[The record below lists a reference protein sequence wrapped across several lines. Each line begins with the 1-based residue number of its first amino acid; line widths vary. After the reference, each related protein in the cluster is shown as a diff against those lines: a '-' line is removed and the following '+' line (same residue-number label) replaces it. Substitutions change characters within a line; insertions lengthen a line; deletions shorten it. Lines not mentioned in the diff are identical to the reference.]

1 MQFVYPYFLYSLF
14 ALSIPIIVHLF
25 NFRRFKRIYFSNITF
40 LKEINQDTKSV
51 QNLKH
56 LLILLCRLLALFFLI
71 MAFAQPYI
79 SASNKEIIGG
89 TNGVSIY
96 IDNSYSSGVK
106 GKNGI
111 LLEEA
116 KIKAKEIAQS
126 FKASDKFHLLT
137 NDFEGKHQRL
147 VNKEEFI
154 KMVNDVTLSSVSKK
168 LEQVNLR
175 QKDAL
180 SLSSFQNKH
189 QFIIS
194 DFQVNQ
200 SDFSNLK
207 NDTSIN
213 TSLIRLIPNKDAN
226 VYIDSAWF
234 ESPFHQQN
242 GKEKVFVKLKSSSQ
256 GNSGFENIPVKL
268 LINNAQK
275 SLASISLEANDEK
288 IVELEFTNTGAGFQK
303 GIIKIQ
309 DASILFDDELHF
321 SYEIKNKIKIINIFQ
336 KSSSSNI
343 SKVYKTDEYFD
354 FTEKEILSIN
364 YSQLKEHDLII
375 LNNLKDIST
384 GMAQE
389 LSKLMAAGKSIF
401 CFIPMEAEID
411 SYNKFFNSLNSFQI
425 QSFDSS
431 KIKTDKINF
440 NHSLYSDIFEKDKL
454 KNQNIDYPSASGRF
468 LISNAQRSGSIS
480 LIDFLDRS
488 PLLSIQTKGKG
499 KFYTAFVPADT
510 KYSNFIV
517 HPLFVPT
524 MYKVAMMSARSRN
537 NYYTLGNTEGI
548 ILEGKEISGDE
559 QILISNLDEK
569 SEFIPSSKI
578 IDGNTLLLMHGQP
591 TKAGNYSLTI
601 NKEIQNFL
609 SFNFPRSESLQE
621 FYSDSELIDNLEKN
635 NLNNFTL
642 LNNSGKPIKQQIS
655 ELVEGKKYWK
665 QCLWLSLIFL
675 LLEIIVLNLKI
686 KPVKPKTN

>member
-1 MQFVYPYFLYSLF
+1 
-14 ALSIPIIVHLF
+14 
-25 NFRRFKRIYFSNITF
+25 
-40 LKEINQDTKSV
+40 
-51 QNLKH
+51 
-56 LLILLCRLLALFFLI
+56 

-79 SASNKEIIGG
+79 SASKKEIIGG

-154 KMVNDVTLSSVSKK
+154 KMVNDVTLSSVCKK

-364 YSQLKEHDLII
+364 YSQLKEHD
-375 LNNLKDIST
+375 
-384 GMAQE
+384 
-389 LSKLMAAGKSIF
+389 
-401 CFIPMEAEID
+401 
-411 SYNKFFNSLNSFQI
+411 
-425 QSFDSS
+425 
-431 KIKTDKINF
+431 
-440 NHSLYSDIFEKDKL
+440 
-454 KNQNIDYPSASGRF
+454 
-468 LISNAQRSGSIS
+468 GS
-480 LIDFLDRS
+480 R
-488 PLLSIQTKGKG
+488 TK
-499 KFYTAFVPADT
+499 
-510 KYSNFIV
+510 
-517 HPLFVPT
+517 
-524 MYKVAMMSARSRN
+524 
-537 NYYTLGNTEGI
+537 
-548 ILEGKEISGDE
+548 
-559 QILISNLDEK
+559 
-569 SEFIPSSKI
+569 
-578 IDGNTLLLMHGQP
+578 
-591 TKAGNYSLTI
+591 
-601 NKEIQNFL
+601 
-609 SFNFPRSESLQE
+609 
-621 FYSDSELIDNLEKN
+621 
-635 NLNNFTL
+635 
-642 LNNSGKPIKQQIS
+642 
-655 ELVEGKKYWK
+655 
-665 QCLWLSLIFL
+665 
-675 LLEIIVLNLKI
+675 
-686 KPVKPKTN
+686 